1 MRAFFIVCGFS
12 LGAAIFLLGI
22 RLMSGALKS
31 AAGKRLRRFLA
42 RFVRTP
48 VKGAV
53 FGALATAAVQSSS
66 AVAATVVGLVNS
78 GVFTLEQ
85 AFAVILGANVG
96 TTITA
101 QLIAFDL
108 MQLAPPLMVVGLA
121 FVFVGRRP
129 KIGEAL
135 FGFGALVF
143 GLSLINKA
151 LMPWLNSGLV
161 KGALTNLAGHSWQAV
176 LVGMGVTAV
185 VQSSSAVT
193 GFVVA
198 LAQEEAITLAAAV
211 GISLGSNIG
220 TVLTTLLAS
229 IGTSRESKAAALADL
244 FFNVLG
250 VLLVLPGMEYFLV
263 LVEKTSNHL
272 PRQVANA
279 HTLFNLG
286 TALIALP
293 LIRYL
298 AAFAWFWAGINLRR
312 KKY

>member
-1 MRAFFIVCGFS
+1 M
-12 LGAAIFLLGI
+12 GAAIFLLGL
-22 RLMSGALKS
+22 RLMSRALRG
-31 AAGKRLRRFLA
+31 AAGTRLKWLLE
-42 RFVRTP
+42 RFVQSP
-48 VKGAV
+48 LEGAV
-53 FGALATAAVQSSS
+53 FGAVTTAAVQSSS
-66 AVAATVVGLVNS
+66 AVAATVVALVNS

-96 TTITA
+96 TTVTA

-108 MQLAPPLMVVGLA
+108 GQLAPFLMAGGLA
-121 FVFVGRRP
+121 CVFFWRRRAV
-129 KIGEAL
+129 GEAL
-135 FGFGALVF
+135 FGFGALLF

-151 LMPWLNSGLV
+151 LLPWLDSRVV
-161 KGALTNLAGHSWQAV
+161 KHALTALSARPWQAV
-176 LVGMGVTAV
+176 LVGAGVTAV

-193 GFVVA
+193 SFVVA
-198 LAQEEAITLAAAV
+198 LAQQQAVGLEAAV

-220 TVLTTLLAS
+220 TVLTTLIAS

-244 FFNVLG
+244 LFNVLG
-250 VLLVLPGMEYFLV
+250 VLLVLPLMGHFLS
-263 LVEKTSNHL
+263 LVAHTSTQL

-286 TALIALP
+286 TAVIALP

-298 AAFAWFWAGINLRR
+298 AAFAWFWAGIIGRR